1 MKAVHIIG
9 SKTLGGAERF
19 FLRLV
24 HALNDRMDITAIL
37 RKGSEVTG
45 VMGKASRFS
54 ELPMRTVWDP
64 FSRMEISREINKIG
78 PDIVQTYMGRATRLT
93 RIPSGKGIVH
103 VARLGGYYRLDC
115 YRHAHAWI
123 GNTKGVCDFLIRNGF
138 STERVFCIGNFID
151 PPVLKKK
158 EEIMAFRRS
167 LNIPDDAL
175 MLMAAGRFI
184 EIKGYDHL
192 IKAFS
197 MLPDTIQGK
206 RPWLLLVGDGPLY
219 SGLKGLAESLSA
231 AERITWTGWRNDPDP
246 FYQIADL
253 VVFPSLEMETLGN
266 VILEA
271 WAHGKPILVTKFRGA
286 VEITRHGLDAW
297 QVPCEDPASL
307 SRGILKV
314 LNDDSLMTDI
324 SREGHRR
331 SVNEFG
337 REVIV
342 SQYLELYK
350 YLRETTE

>member
-24 HALNDRMDITAIL
+24 FALKDEVDTAAFL
-37 RKGSEVTG
+37 RKNSEAAKE
-45 VMGKASRFS
+45 MGKGVKFF
-54 ELPMRTVWDP
+54 EFPMRTVWDP
-64 FSRMEISREINKIG
+64 ISRMEIRKAIFKMK

-103 VARLGGYYRLDC
+103 IARLGGYYKLDG

-138 STERVFCIGNFID
+138 SSDRVFCIGNFID
-151 PPVLKKK
+151 PPTLRK
-158 EEIMAFRRS
+158 EVEIMALRSS

-175 MLMAAGRFI
+175 ILMAAGRFI
-184 EIKGYDHL
+184 EIKGHRYL
-192 IKAFS
+192 IEAFS
-197 MLPDTIQGK
+197 MLPKTIYGK

-219 SGLKGLAESLSA
+219 PELKGFSEILSVD
-231 AERITWTGWRNDPDP
+231 ERITWTGWQNDPDP
-246 FYQIADL
+246 FYQMADL

-271 WAHGKPILVTKFRGA
+271 WSHGKPIVVTKFRGA
-286 VEITRHGLDAW
+286 LEVTRHGFDAW
-297 QVPCEDPASL
+297 QAPCEDAASL
-307 SRGILKV
+307 FQGILKI
-314 LNDDSLMTDI
+314 LKDDSLMTDI

-331 SVNEFG
+331 AVKEFG

-342 SQYLELYK
+342 SRYLELYK
-350 YLRETTE
+350 YLRKTTE